1 VLIGLTINDKS
12 RAGIVHIPFVEGK
25 EHGETLFG
33 TGEHGVYKV
42 EYLGR
47 DKDEKNSK
55 RILEYCPPYYDE
67 PKDDFEI
74 RIAISSNRPPP

>member
-1 VLIGLTINDKS
+1 VTVLIGLTINERS

-33 TGEHGVYKV
+33 TGEHGVYRV

-47 DKDEKNSK
+47 QRDLENAK
-55 RILEYCPPYYDE
+55 RAPEYLAPYTED
-67 PKDDFEI
+67 P
-74 RIAISSNRPPP
+74 